1 MERSVEDFVLLVSTV
16 RSSKISVSS
25 DSFYV
30 IHHRK
35 LVPFYCWALA
45 AAEWI
50 YMGVQAVAPC
60 ISVKASV
67 CRCSCWVSGTP
78 RCLSYSEV
86 PVLPDQEVEMLLCVT
101 RCPPPDTEVSFYRG
115 PASHCP
121 GFQDI
126 FSYSEFHKQQ
136 SLTPYLMLEVV
147 IRTHTTQTR
156 T

>member
-1 MERSVEDFVLLVSTV
+1 MERSVEDFVLLVSAV
-16 RSSKISVSS
+16 RSRKLPVSS

-50 YMGVQAVAPC
+50 FVGVQAVAPS
-60 ISVKASV
+60 IGVKASV
-67 CRCSCWVSGTP
+67 CRCSCWVCGTP

-86 PVLPDQEVEMLLCVT
+86 PVLPDQEVEMLVCVT
-101 RCPPPDTEVSFYRG
+101 RCPPPDTEVSCLDRG

-126 FSYSEFHKQQ
+126 SSYSEFHKQQ
-136 SLTPYLMLEVV
+136 S
-147 IRTHTTQTR
+147 
-156 T
+156 